1 MKAPP
6 VDEEQGATRRGE
18 VVSSVDPDRY
28 VVAARVNG
36 RGVTKIHSRRRGR
49 SVEEGL
55 GGQHFGQCPRSG
67 DVVQVSG
74 FGTAEVLE
82 QFRVERHG
90 RNVVA
95 MVDEE

>member
-1 MKAPP
+1 
-6 VDEEQGATRRGE
+6 
-18 VVSSVDPDRY
+18 
-28 VVAARVNG
+28 
-36 RGVTKIHSRRRGR
+36 
-49 SVEEGL
+49 VEEGL